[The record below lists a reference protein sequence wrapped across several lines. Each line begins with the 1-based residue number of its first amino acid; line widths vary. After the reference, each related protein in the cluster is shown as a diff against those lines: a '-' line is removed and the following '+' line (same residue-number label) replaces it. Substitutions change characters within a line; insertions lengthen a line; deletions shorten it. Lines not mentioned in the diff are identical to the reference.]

1 MKRVLVIT
9 YYWPPSGGSGVQ
21 RWVKFAKYLPQEGWQ
36 PVIYTPENP
45 EYTVMDHTLEAEIPH
60 AAEIIRRP
68 ILEPYN
74 LYRRL
79 MGRGASTDM
88 KTLTAPRVHQTPG
101 PAGGDVPVMPGSD
114 RASSRL
120 AGDEVTPISS
130 GRKTWKQRLSLWIR
144 GNLFVPDPRVGWVRP
159 SVRFLKEYLAEHP
172 VDVIVTTGPPH
183 SMHLIGQRL
192 HRELGIPWI
201 PDFRDPWSRMYY
213 LKHLPMTRRTW
224 RRLRAMEQ
232 SVLDEC
238 STVLAVTPLVQ
249 EEFQAQ
255 TKTPVAMITNG
266 YDGGDF
272 DQAVEP
278 DGFFNVVHT
287 GLLAADG
294 NPVNFWKVLGIKAWA
309 DPDFKAALRLRL
321 VGKVDRAVYEAIEEA
336 GLKDHVVDLGYR
348 DHLAAVREQ
357 LSASVLVL
365 PLRNDPE
372 YRPILPGKLFEYL
385 ASRRPVLGI
394 GQEDGAMARV
404 LADTGAGVTAGWDN
418 IAAMRAFIDAAWDAF
433 RAGQTPGQAGGDASV
448 MPGSASV
455 MPGLDRASV
464 PGIAPGLPPVQG
476 DITRFSRRSLTH
488 ELAAL
493 LEQVC
498 GGGLAQ
504 RETETVEKQ

>member
-1 MKRVLVIT
+1 MKRVLVVT

-45 EYTVMDHTLEAEIPH
+45 EYTAIDHTLEAEIPH
-60 AAEIIRRP
+60 TVEIIRRP
-68 ILEPYN
+68 ITEPYN

-79 MGRGASTDM
+79 MGKGASTDM
-88 KTLTAPRVHQTPG
+88 KTLTAG
-101 PAGGDVPVMPGSD
+101 ASGG
-114 RASSRL
+114 A
-120 AGDEVTPISS
+120 VTEISS
-130 GRKTWKQRLSLWIR
+130 GKKSFKQRLSLWIR
-144 GNLFVPDPRVGWVRP
+144 GNLFVPDPRVGWVKP
-159 SVRFLKEYLAEHP
+159 SVRFLKKYLAEHP

-192 HRELGIPWI
+192 HKELGLPWI

-213 LKHLPMTRRTW
+213 LKHLPMSARTW
-224 RRLRAMEQ
+224 RRLRSMEQ
-232 SVLDEC
+232 SVLDGC

-272 DQAVEP
+272 EQAVEP

-287 GLLAADG
+287 GLFAADG
-294 NPVNFWKVLGIKAWA
+294 NPLNLWKALGIKAWA
-309 DPDFKAALRLRL
+309 DADFKAALRLRL
-321 VGKVDRAVYEAIEEA
+321 VGKVDREVYDAIAEA
-336 GLKDHVVDLGYR
+336 GLKDNVVDLGYR
-348 DHLAAVREQ
+348 DHLTAVREQ
-357 LSASVLVL
+357 LAATMLVL

-404 LADTGAGVTAGWDN
+404 LANTGAGVTAGWDN
-418 IAAMRAFIDAAWDAF
+418 LEAMRDFIDKAWEQF
-433 RAGQTPGQAGGDASV
+433 KAGGV
-448 MPGSASV
+448 
-455 MPGLDRASV
+455 
-464 PGIAPGLPPVQG
+464 PPVEG
-476 DITRFSRRSLTH
+476 DIARFSRRSLTR

-493 LEQVC
+493 LERVSN
-498 GGGLAQ
+498 
-504 RETETVEKQ
+504 ENK

>member
-1 MKRVLVIT
+1 MKRVLVVT

-45 EYTVMDHTLEAEIPH
+45 EYTAIDHTLEAEIPH
-60 AAEIIRRP
+60 TVEIIRRP
-68 ILEPYN
+68 ITEPYN
-74 LYRRL
+74 LYRKL
-79 MGRGASTDM
+79 MGKGASTDM
-88 KTLTAPRVHQTPG
+88 KTLTAG
-101 PAGGDVPVMPGSD
+101 ASGG
-114 RASSRL
+114 A
-120 AGDEVTPISS
+120 VTEISS
-130 GRKTWKQRLSLWIR
+130 GKKSFKQRLSLWIR
-144 GNLFVPDPRVGWVRP
+144 GNLFVPDPRVGWVKP
-159 SVRFLKEYLAEHP
+159 SVRFLKKYLAEHP

-192 HRELGIPWI
+192 HKELGIPWI

-213 LKHLPMTRRTW
+213 LKHLPMSARTW
-224 RRLRAMEQ
+224 RRLRSMEQ
-232 SVLDEC
+232 SVLDDC

-272 DQAVEP
+272 EQAVEP

-287 GLLAADG
+287 GLFAADG
-294 NPVNFWKVLGIKAWA
+294 NPLNLWKALGIKAWA

-321 VGKVDRAVYEAIEEA
+321 VGKVDSEVYAAIEEA
-336 GLKDHVVDLGYR
+336 GLKENVIDLGYR
-348 DHLAAVREQ
+348 DHLTAVREQ
-357 LSASVLVL
+357 LAATVLVL

-385 ASRRPVLGI
+385 ASRRPILGI

-418 IAAMRAFIDAAWDAF
+418 LDAIRAFIDKAWEQF
-433 RAGQTPGQAGGDASV
+433 KAGG
-448 MPGSASV
+448 
-455 MPGLDRASV
+455 V
-464 PGIAPGLPPVQG
+464 PAVKG
-476 DITRFSRRSLTH
+476 DIDRFSRRSLTR

-493 LEQVC
+493 LERVSN
-498 GGGLAQ
+498 
-504 RETETVEKQ
+504 ENK

>member
-1 MKRVLVIT
+1 MKRVLVVT

-45 EYTVMDHTLEAEIPH
+45 EYTAIDHTLEAEIPH
-60 AAEIIRRP
+60 TVEIIRRP
-68 ILEPYN
+68 ITEPYN

-79 MGRGASTDM
+79 MGKGASTDM
-88 KTLTAPRVHQTPG
+88 KMLTAG
-101 PAGGDVPVMPGSD
+101 ASGG
-114 RASSRL
+114 A
-120 AGDEVTPISS
+120 VTEISS
-130 GRKTWKQRLSLWIR
+130 GKKSFKQRLSLWIR
-144 GNLFVPDPRVGWVRP
+144 GNLFVPDPRVGWVKP
-159 SVRFLKEYLAEHP
+159 SVRFLKKYLAEHP

-192 HRELGIPWI
+192 HKERGLPWI

-213 LKHLPMTRRTW
+213 LKHLPMSARTW
-224 RRLRAMEQ
+224 RRLRSMEQ
-232 SVLDEC
+232 SVLDDC

-272 DQAVEP
+272 EQAVEP

-287 GLLAADG
+287 GLFAADG
-294 NPVNFWKVLGIKAWA
+294 NPLNLWKALGIKAWA
-309 DPDFKAALRLRL
+309 DADFKAALRLRL
-321 VGKVDRAVYEAIEEA
+321 VGKVDREVYDAIAEA
-336 GLKDHVVDLGYR
+336 GLKDNVVDLGYR
-348 DHLAAVREQ
+348 DHLTAVREQ
-357 LSASVLVL
+357 LAATMLVL

-418 IAAMRAFIDAAWDAF
+418 LEAMRDFIDKAWEQF
-433 RAGQTPGQAGGDASV
+433 KAGGV
-448 MPGSASV
+448 
-455 MPGLDRASV
+455 
-464 PGIAPGLPPVQG
+464 PPVEG
-476 DITRFSRRSLTH
+476 DIARFSRRSLTR

-493 LEQVC
+493 LERVSN
-498 GGGLAQ
+498 
-504 RETETVEKQ
+504 ENK